1 MQRKRDESV
10 GTPPETTRTVRAAAK
25 PTVHSA
31 HTARAMKPA
40 PAAEPLLELE
50 WSFGYLFKQAHSTFT
65 RPLASRLKP
74 HGITLAQWYFLRQL
88 WQEEGITQRELSR
101 RMDVSEPTTTA
112 ALDLMEKAGLIERQ
126 RNPLLRNKVSLRLTQ
141 KGRLLR
147 EDVVHIPLDV
157 NVDATRGIAKA
168 DLALVRSIV
177 LRMMDNINRTLPANS
192 AKAGGV

>member
-1 MQRKRDESV
+1 
-10 GTPPETTRTVRAAAK
+10 
-25 PTVHSA
+25 
-31 HTARAMKPA
+31 MKPA

-126 RNPLLRNKVSLRLTQ
+126 RNPLLRNRVSLRLTE
-141 KGRLLR
+141 KGRLLKKTWFIS
-147 EDVVHIPLDV
+147 HS
-157 NVDATRGIAKA
+157 T
-168 DLALVRSIV
+168 
-177 LRMMDNINRTLPANS
+177 
-192 AKAGGV
+192 